1 MIIMIKVSISSSNYH
16 LEESIGWGKTWV
28 WIRGAGRHL
37 PRMDMMMW
45 VMILKKMIEDGHKD
59 DENSSEGREIVTRLG
74 DEQADSR
81 LLFNFGDL
89 GGDLVIVIEKIQLS
103 FPFWGRSISPGS
115 IAHFSVFLSGD
126 IVVDAV
132 DHLLQL
138 FVLSKVARRPFRLRA
153 GSVVRVAVSK
163 IGSILSKSPR
173 HLVFWLLHVFLAFYR
188 ELLQNLIHCLPDQTC

>member
-1 MIIMIKVSISSSNYH
+1 MGGWVGNDNHDQSLNIIIKLPSGGVHRVGEDLSLNKRSGETPSIDGYDHVSDDFEN
-16 LEESIGWGKTWV
+16 G
-28 WIRGAGRHL
+28 
-37 PRMDMMMW
+37 
-45 VMILKKMIEDGHKD
+45 DGHKVAD
-59 DENSSEGREIVTRLG
+59 DENNSEGREIVTKLG
-74 DEQADSR
+74 DEHADSR

-103 FPFWGRSISPGS
+103 FPFPGRSISPGS

-132 DHLLQL
+132 YHLLQL
-138 FVLSKVARRPFRLRA
+138 LVLSKVARRPFRLRA

-173 HLVFWLLHVFLAFYR
+173 HLVF
-188 ELLQNLIHCLPDQTC
+188 

>member
-1 MIIMIKVSISSSNYH
+1 MS
-16 LEESIGWGKTWV
+16 
-28 WIRGAGRHL
+28 
-37 PRMDMMMW
+37 DF
-45 VMILKKMIEDGHKD
+45 EDGDCVKVAY
-59 DENSSEGREIVTRLG
+59 DENSSEGREIVTKLG

-103 FPFWGRSISPGS
+103 FPFWGGSISPGS
-115 IAHFSVFLSGD
+115 IAYFSVFLSGD

-138 FVLSKVARRPFRLRA
+138 LVLSKVAQRPFRLRA
-153 GSVVRVAVSK
+153 GPVVKVVVSK

-173 HLVFWLLHVFLAFYR
+173 HLVF
-188 ELLQNLIHCLPDQTC
+188 

>member
-1 MIIMIKVSISSSNYH
+1 MS
-16 LEESIGWGKTWV
+16 
-28 WIRGAGRHL
+28 
-37 PRMDMMMW
+37 DF
-45 VMILKKMIEDGHKD
+45 EDGD
-59 DENSSEGREIVTRLG
+59 CVNVAYDENSSEGREIVTKLG

-103 FPFWGRSISPGS
+103 FPFWGGIVSPGS
-115 IAHFSVFLSGD
+115 IAYFSVFLGGD

-138 FVLSKVARRPFRLRA
+138 LVLSKVAQRPFRLRA
-153 GSVVRVAVSK
+153 GPVVKVVVSK

-173 HLVFWLLHVFLAFYR
+173 HLVF
-188 ELLQNLIHCLPDQTC
+188 

>member
-1 MIIMIKVSISSSNYH
+1 MS
-16 LEESIGWGKTWV
+16 
-28 WIRGAGRHL
+28 
-37 PRMDMMMW
+37 DF
-45 VMILKKMIEDGHKD
+45 EDGD
-59 DENSSEGREIVTRLG
+59 CVNVAYDENSSEGREIVTKLG

-103 FPFWGRSISPGS
+103 FPFWGGIVSPGS
-115 IAHFSVFLSGD
+115 IAYFSVFLSGD

-138 FVLSKVARRPFRLRA
+138 LVLSKVAQRPFRLRA
-153 GSVVRVAVSK
+153 GPVVKVVVSK

-173 HLVFWLLHVFLAFYR
+173 HLVF
-188 ELLQNLIHCLPDQTC
+188 